1 MLNNCSDLAGVGF
14 QCSSEEGLPERSD
27 ALWDATSG
35 CLHNPVAGQRLA
47 WQIREG
53 VQVSF
58 SSFSV
63 FLFKFT
69 TRLCNY
75 INREK
80 TMNMI
85 YDHQLNIISSWPNIH
100 MFYGSSVCI
109 FFFKDALNY
118 PTEVM
123 T

>member
-1 MLNNCSDLAGVGF
+1 MNSCFFNMLNNCSDLAGVGF

-35 CLHNPVAGQRLA
+35 CLHNSVAGQRLA

-63 FLFKFT
+63 FFFCLS
-69 TRLCNY
+69 LQLGYAYY

-80 TMNMI
+80 SMNMI
-85 YDHQLNIISSWPNIH
+85 MISV
-100 MFYGSSVCI
+100 YEYI
-109 FFFKDALNY
+109 FSFSGI
-118 PTEVM
+118 
-123 T
+123 